1 MVAQYLEIKKQ
12 YKDAILLFR
21 LGDFY
26 EMFYEDAIEASKIL
40 QITLTR
46 RNKTDPDQIMCGIP
60 FHAADNYI
68 AKLTRAGKKV
78 AICEQLTKPDGK
90 GIVKRD
96 VVRVITPGTTFDE
109 NVLDSKSNNYVCAVV
124 CFKDKFGFAY
134 ADITTG
140 DFFCNDFSDIK
151 SLRESFFRLCPK
163 ETIIYETDKAN
174 LNIFSD
180 YSGSLFLHYFAEN
193 PDDYLKSNFNVFSLN
208 VFGIEESEAM
218 KKASAFLYNYL
229 KETQKSDLVHISKI
243 QKETRQDRLQISHH
257 SILNLEIFSSGL
269 GDKNFSLFSVMD
281 NLCTAMGSR
290 RLRSILLSPFSKS
303 MEISERLNFVDLFF
317 NDSDLT
323 RDTLN
328 ALSQIS
334 DIERLLSKIGIGTA
348 NARDILALKNS
359 MKVFPVLNSLNKLG
373 DKFTLFELM
382 ELSEFLDKAIMEEA
396 PLSLREGGFIKKGFN
411 EELDELRS
419 ILYEGK
425 DFISKMQER
434 EISRTGIHNLK
445 VRYNKVFGY
454 YIEISKGN
462 LKNVPDDFIRKQT
475 LVNAERF
482 ITPELKKY
490 EEKVLKASERIN
502 ELEFEL
508 FHEVRMRILE
518 NMKELQSNAKIIA
531 EIDLFSCF
539 ALSARKY
546 NYVKPEINDSF
557 DLEISEGRHPVLEV
571 HKGQNDFVAN
581 DISLNT
587 KTGFMLITGP
597 NMGGKSTF
605 LRQNALIVLMAQVGS
620 FVPAKKALIGVVN
633 KIFTRVGAF
642 DNMAKGESTFMVEM
656 QEASYILNNADERS
670 LIILD
675 EIGRGTSTYDGLSIA
690 WAITEY
696 ICERI
701 KAKTLF
707 ATHYHELTD
716 LIDSIDFAKNFSVKV
731 VEKEDLKIVFLFKIV
746 EGAVNRSYGI
756 EVAKLSG
763 LPTEVISKAL
773 TVLKDLEKKKI
784 KTSPKNPELENQLS
798 MFNEEREKNNLL
810 SEKLKEID
818 VNSLTPIQAL
828 NKLSEIKDL
837 GGK

>member
-12 YKDAILLFR
+12 YNDAILLFR

-26 EMFYEDAIEASKIL
+26 EMFYEDALEASKIL

-96 VVRVITPGTTFDE
+96 VIRVITPGTTFDE
-109 NVLDSKSNNYVCAVV
+109 NVLDSKSNNFVCGITL
-124 CFKDKFGFAY
+124 FKDKYGIAY

-140 DFFCNDFSDIK
+140 DFFCNEFSDLK
-151 SLRESFFRLCPK
+151 SFREYFFRLCPK
-163 ETIIYETDKAN
+163 ETIVFEEEKEK

-180 YSGSLFLHYFAEN
+180 YSGSVFTHMFAEN
-193 PDDYLKSNFNVFSLN
+193 PEDYLKKNFNVFSLN
-208 VFGIEESEAM
+208 VFGIEDSEAM
-218 KKASAFLYNYL
+218 ILASGFLYSYI
-229 KETQKSDLVHISKI
+229 KETQKTDLVHITKI
-243 QKETRQDRLQISHH
+243 QKASTENLLQISRN
-257 SILNLEIFSSGL
+257 SISNLEIFQGST

-281 NLCTAMGSR
+281 NMCTLMGSR
-290 RLRSILLSPFSKS
+290 RLRNILFSPFANE
-303 MEISERLNFVDLFF
+303 EIIASRLSFVETYF
-317 NDSDLT
+317 NDSDLM
-323 RDTLN
+323 RDTQN

-334 DIERLLSKIGIGTA
+334 DIERLLGKIGIGTA

-359 MKVFPVLNSLNKLG
+359 ISVFPVLNSINKLG
-373 DKFTLFELM
+373 DKFSLFDLRELFD
-382 ELSEFLDKAIMEEA
+382 FLDSAIMEDA

-411 EELDELRS
+411 AELDELRS

-425 DFISKMQER
+425 DFILKMQER
-434 EISRTGIHNLK
+434 EIARTGIHNLK
-445 VRYNKVFGY
+445 VRFNKVFGY

-462 LKNVPDDFIRKQT
+462 LKNVPEDFIRKQT

-482 ITPELKKY
+482 ITPELKEY
-490 EEKVLKASERIN
+490 EEKVMSASERIN

-508 FHEVRMRILE
+508 FHNVRMRILE
-518 NMKELQSNAKIIA
+518 NLKELQSNSKIIS
-531 EIDLFSCF
+531 EIDVFSCF
-539 ALSARKY
+539 ASNARKY

-557 DLEISEGRHPVLEV
+557 DLEILDGRHPVLEIF
-571 HKGQNDFVAN
+571 KGQNDFVAN
-581 DISLNT
+581 DLSLNRE
-587 KTGFMLITGP
+587 TGFMLITGP

-605 LRQNALIVLMAQVGS
+605 LRQNALIVLMAQIGS
-620 FVPAKKALIGVVN
+620 FVPAKKAKIGVVS

-642 DNMAKGESTFMVEM
+642 DNMARGESTFMVEM
-656 QEASYILNNADERS
+656 QEASFILNNADERS

-716 LIDSIDFAKNFSVKV
+716 LIDSIGFAKNFSVKV
-731 VEKEDLKIVFLFKIV
+731 LEKEDLKIVFLYKIV
-746 EGAVNRSYGI
+746 EGSVNRSYGI

-763 LPTEVISKAL
+763 LPVSVISRAL
-773 TVLKDLEKKKI
+773 NVLKDLEKKKI
-784 KTSPKNPELENQLS
+784 KSAPKNSDLENQLS
-798 MFNEEREKNNLL
+798 MFNEEREKNNLIN
-810 SEKLKEID
+810 EKLKEID
-818 VNSLTPIQAL
+818 VNTLTPIQAL

-837 GGK
+837 GKK